1 MIVDDV
7 EQSRTETQSNMET
20 DIPEQERDNELQPQ
34 HDTSDTLDVTT
45 EQADE
50 QTVDSSNTVTQTPA
64 GNELPVDIE
73 QRADSENIT
82 EESRDISMETD
93 GDGQVEKFQ
102 TSSKPESVATGAS
115 DSNVNGSSVALS
127 EDILSKNRP
136 DCEKDAGDCVMEVQD
151 SEISQTAKDQVP
163 GDGENSTA
171 PEQVRKANRSCAC

>member
-1 MIVDDV
+1 
-7 EQSRTETQSNMET
+7 MET

-50 QTVDSSNTVTQTPA
+50 QTVDSCNTVTQTP
-64 GNELPVDIE
+64 GSTELQVDVE
-73 QRADSENIT
+73 QGARPENIT

-93 GDGQVEKFQ
+93 GDGQVEKSQ
-102 TSSKPESVATGAS
+102 TSSKPESVANGAP
-115 DSNVNGSSVALS
+115 DFNANGSSVALS

-136 DCEKDAGDCVMEVQD
+136 DCEKDGGDGVMEVQAI
-151 SEISQTAKDQVP
+151 EISQTAKDQAP

-171 PEQVRKANRSCAC
+171 PEQVRKANRSCEC